1 MVNVVSTKAQN
12 RLWRLALSFTS
23 MRLQI
28 IMNKRLLELKKD
40 PAAMRAFL
48 KESRRKHMED
58 PYVRK
63 KVEAAEE
70 SIRKVGLPKINRK
83 K

>member
-1 MVNVVSTKAQN
+1 
-12 RLWRLALSFTS
+12 
-23 MRLQI
+23 
-28 IMNKRLLELKKD
+28 MNKRLLELKKD